1 MSLSANRIPPSGQA
15 RGHASPGH
23 ALMDRLAAL
32 QKPTPGGFMLLE
44 QVKPAALL
52 RTEPV
57 LRRILQLPSR
67 PDDGIETDEFLGF
80 FGRQADHN
88 SITERIDRKAVV
100 IIGHDG
106 QLTWVAKFVNAIPD
120 LT

>member
-1 MSLSANRIPPSGQA
+1 M
-15 RGHASPGH
+15 H
-23 ALMDRLAAL
+23 RLAAAL
-32 QKPTPGGFMLLE
+32 QKPAPGGFMLLE

-57 LRRILQLPSR
+57 FRRIPQLLLSR
-67 PDDGIETDEFLGF
+67 PNDGIETDEFLGLLS
-80 FGRQADHN
+80 RQADHH

-106 QLTWVAKFVNAIPD
+106 QLTCVAKFVNAITD